1 MENFPPWWFL
11 SAPSHQNLA
20 FHSQNCLHFL
30 KKIQHRI
37 AFVPWKVSLYTG
49 VSLLSGHQWL
59 LNQFT
64 HEKLLTASDLEL
76 LAKGWAETQALL
88 SQRLTLTCTLHSR
101 PLMLTPSPRLPSPEG
116 CSGCSSACPQRSLQ
130 LRYLTA
136 GEGPGTYRCQG
147 EGRPR
152 QGEWGRQ
159 GGRKDYSHTLAKTLA
174 PANLLR
180 EQLGDM
186 LQVQQQDRNFS
197 QMAASHPDHSNADK
211 SNLVA
216 GLDPVSFNE
225 HRQSFRGILVKTT
238 ARQISTL
245 ETQRRL
251 GKQTQRCCGI
261 QSAEWRCYLS
271 KVSTLFLPML
281 FPAVRDGPLAFK
293 TERGAETSK
302 GK

>member
-1 MENFPPWWFL
+1 MLF
-11 SAPSHQNLA
+11 
-20 FHSQNCLHFL
+20 
-30 KKIQHRI
+30 
-37 AFVPWKVSLYTG
+37 
-49 VSLLSGHQWL
+49 GHQWL

-88 SQRLTLTCTLHSR
+88 SRRLTLTCTLHSR

-136 GEGPGTYRCQG
+136 GEGPGTYRCQS

-152 QGEWGRQ
+152 QGEGGRQ

-174 PANLLR
+174 PANLLQER
-180 EQLGDM
+180 LGDM
-186 LQVQQQDRNFS
+186 LQLQQDRNFS
-197 QMAASHPDHSNADK
+197 QMAVSHPDHSNADK

-225 HRQSFRGILVKTT
+225 YRQSFRGILVKTT

-261 QSAEWRCYLS
+261 QSAEWRCYLL

-293 TERGAETSK
+293 TEGGAETSK